1 VADVTCVYSDFV
13 AASLPQDVRA
23 KAIKIALP
31 FDCAAIAAVGRS
43 TKKAERFTFV
53 TVFDFCSYPQRKGP
67 QRAIAAFKQAFNAAE
82 PVRLIV
88 KSMHGDEMPE
98 QFAALKQMA
107 ADDPRITFVDA
118 EWSTEETLTLLA
130 QAHVFLSLHAS
141 EGFGRLLAESMLL
154 DTLVIATD
162 YSGSTEICRR
172 DTALT
177 LPYEL
182 VPIGPQDY
190 LLGDG
195 QHWARPDEAAAA
207 EAMRHALHHWHAPE
221 LAAMRRRAR
230 ERVQQNFSLEV
241 TAATLRDLFDAGWRR
256 RAAAA

>member
-1 VADVTCVYSDFV
+1 
-13 AASLPQDVRA
+13 
-23 KAIKIALP
+23 
-31 FDCAAIAAVGRS
+31 
-43 TKKAERFTFV
+43 
-53 TVFDFCSYPQRKGP
+53 
-67 QRAIAAFKQAFNAAE
+67 
-82 PVRLIV
+82 
-88 KSMHGDEMPE
+88 MHGDAMPE
-98 QFAALKQMA
+98 QFAALKRTA

-118 EWSTEETLTLLA
+118 EWSTEETLKLLA

-141 EGFGRLLAESMLL
+141 EGFGRVLAESMLL

-162 YSGSTEICRR
+162 YSGSAEICRP

-182 VPIGPQDY
+182 VPIGPTDY

-195 QHWARPDEAAAA
+195 QHWAQPDEAAAA
-207 EAMRHALHHWHAPE
+207 AAMRRALRDWHAAD
-221 LAAMRRRAR
+221 LTAMRRRAR

-241 TAATLRDLFDAGWRR
+241 TAATLRELLNAGWRR